1 MKEDLY
7 DDLYLEEKE
16 EKTDL
21 RAILFR
27 YLIHWPW
34 FAACILLCLAAAWLY
49 LRYTAPVY
57 NIAASVIIK
66 DNDKSSKSSTGM
78 ADLEDLGFYSSIS
91 NFDNEVEILQSR
103 TLIRKVVEELD
114 LYINYSAPGRFHAI
128 ELYKNSPVKVWI
140 TPEEAERLPAD
151 ALLQLTLLPGNR
163 LNAQVTIGEEE
174 YSKQFEKLPAL
185 LTTPRGTFSFSLAD
199 TLAAAAAT
207 GNETGQR
214 ILATVSSPRGIA
226 NGYRSSLAIEPSS
239 KTTTIAQISL
249 QSTNRQRGADFIN
262 KLVEIYNRDAN
273 DDKNEVA
280 TKTAEFIDERI
291 KIINGE
297 LGTTEQE
304 LETFKR
310 TAGLTDL
317 KSDAQLALSEN
328 SEYEKKRAENSTQL
342 RLVQFLASYA
352 NNPDHAYEVLPVN
365 VGLSDTGLAELIN
378 RYNEMLLERKRLLRS
393 SSETN
398 PVVVNLDAS
407 IRAMRSN
414 VLTTINSV
422 QRGLAITQADLERQ
436 AGKYAGRI
444 TNAPGQE
451 RQLVSISR
459 QQEIKAGLYL
469 MLLQKRE
476 ENAITLASTANNARI
491 VDEALAD
498 AVPVSPKGKM
508 IYLVALIVGIAFPV
522 AVIYLIELFKY
533 KIEGRADVEKITSL
547 PIVGD
552 VPLSAGKAEKAE
564 EDGSIVVHENQNDLM
579 AETFRN
585 IRTNVLYMMQ
595 SNQKVIL
602 ITSTTTGEGKTFIAS
617 NLATSLALLGKRVVI
632 VGLDIR
638 KPGLNKAFRLSRK
651 EAGISQFLA
660 DPEHTDLMAL
670 VQVSSVNPNL
680 YILPGGPI
688 PPNPTE
694 LVAREALPQ
703 AIRQLEE
710 HFDYVI
716 LDTAPIGMVTDTQL
730 IARTADVSI
739 YVCRADYTHKAD
751 YTLINDLEEQK
762 KLPNLC
768 TIINGLDMKKKKY
781 GYYYGYGK
789 YGKYYGYGKKYGYGY
804 GYGNENVN
812 N

>member
-1 MKEDLY
+1 MKEDY
-7 DDLYLEEKE
+7 SSIYAEEEKS
-16 EKTDL
+16 KIDVKGFFL
-21 RAILFR
+21 QC
-27 YLIHWPW
+27 LIQWPY
-34 FAACILLCLAAAWLY
+34 FLLSIILCLTGAFLY
-49 LRYTAPVY
+49 LRYTIPVY
-57 NIAASVIIK
+57 NVSASIIIK
-66 DNDKSSKSSTGM
+66 DNEKNSKSNNI
-78 ADLEDLGFYSSIS
+78 ADLEALGFYSSIS
-91 NFDNEVEILQSR
+91 KFDNEVEILRSR
-103 TLIRKVVEELD
+103 TLILKVVKELN
-114 LYINYSAPGRFHAI
+114 LYINYAAEGKFHDI
-128 ELYKNSPVKVWI
+128 ELYHTSPIKVWI
-140 TPEEAERLPAD
+140 TPEEAEKLPSTAIIK
-151 ALLQLTLLPGNR
+151 
-163 LNAQVTIGEEE
+163 LNLHPRHKLDVKIKIGKEE
-174 YSKQFEKLPAL
+174 YAKQFNKLPAL
-185 LTTPRGTFSFSLAD
+185 LTTPFGTFSFM
-199 TLAAAAAT
+199 
-207 GNETGQR
+207 ETDSASIDSEQK
-214 ILATVSSPRGIA
+214 IIATVSQIHNVANNYRG
-226 NGYRSSLAIEPSS
+226 NLSIEPTS
-239 KTTTIAQISL
+239 KFTTIAQIEL
-249 QSTNRQRGADFIN
+249 KSTNRQRGVDFVN

-310 TAGLTDL
+310 DAGLTDL
-317 KSDAQLALSEN
+317 KSDAQLALNEN

-342 RLVQFLASYA
+342 RLMQFLTSYA

-365 VGLSDTGLAELIN
+365 VGLTDTGLTELIN

-393 SSETN
+393 SSENN
-398 PVVVNLDAS
+398 PVIVNLDTS

-422 QRGLAITQADLERQ
+422 QRGLLITQTDLERQ

-476 ENAITLASTANNARI
+476 ENAITLASTANNARTI
-491 VDEALAD
+491 DDALGSS
-498 AVPVSPKGKM
+498 SPISPIKN
-508 IYLVALIVGIAFPV
+508 L
-522 AVIYLIELFKY
+522 IYLITFIISILIPIAFIYIRSILKY
-533 KIEGRADVEKITSL
+533 KIEGRPDIEKITSL
-547 PIVGD
+547 PIIGD
-552 VPLSAGKAEKAE
+552 VPLCQKKPENKM
-564 EDGSIVVHENQNDLM
+564 IVVHENHNDLM

-585 IRTNVLYMMQ
+585 VRTNILFMMK
-595 SNQKVIL
+595 NNEKVIL
-602 ITSTTTGEGKTFIAS
+602 ITSTTTNEGKTFIAS
-617 NLATSLALLGKRVVI
+617 NLATSLALLGKKIVI

-638 KPGLNKAFRLSRK
+638 KPGLDKIFQVSQK
-651 EAGISQFLA
+651 DGITQFLA

-670 VQVSSVNPNL
+670 TQVSAVSPNL

-694 LVAREALPQ
+694 LVARESLPK
-703 AIRQLEE
+703 AIEILKE

-730 IARTADVSI
+730 IARVADASI

-751 YTLINDLEEQK
+751 YTLINDLNEQK

-804 GYGNENVN
+804 GYGDNNVKK
-812 N
+812 

>member
-16 EKTDL
+16 EKTDFK
-21 RAILFR
+21 AILFR

-34 FAACILLCLAAAWLY
+34 FAACIAVCLAGAWLY

-57 NIAASVIIK
+57 NVSASVIIK
-66 DNDKSSKSSTGM
+66 DNEKSSKAGSSM

-91 NFDNEVEILQSR
+91 NFDNEVEILHSR
-103 TLIRKVVEELD
+103 TLIKKVVEELD
-114 LYINYSAPGRFHAI
+114 LYINYRAKGRFHDV
-128 ELYKNSPVKVWI
+128 ELYKTSPVKVWI
-140 TPEEAERLPAD
+140 TPEEAENMPAT
-151 ALLQLTLLPGNR
+151 ATLEISLLPGDKMNVKV
-163 LNAQVTIGEEE
+163 VTGEQE
-174 YSKQFEKLPAL
+174 YTKQFDKLPAL
-185 LTTPRGTFSFSLAD
+185 LTTPSGTFSFVRTDS
-199 TLAAAAAT
+199 AAIE
-207 GNETGQR
+207 GER
-214 ILATVSSPRGIA
+214 KILATVSSPRAVASNYG
-226 NGYRSSLAIEPSS
+226 GRLTIEPTS
-239 KTTTIAQISL
+239 KTTTIAQVSL
-249 QSTNRQRGADFIN
+249 QSTNKQRGADFIN

-310 TAGLTDL
+310 DAGLTDL
-317 KSDAQLALSEN
+317 KSDAQLALNEN

-365 VGLSDTGLAELIN
+365 VGLSDTGLTELIN
-378 RYNEMLLERKRLLRS
+378 RYNEMLLERKRLLRT
-393 SSETN
+393 SSENN

-414 VLTTINSV
+414 VQTTISSV
-422 QRGLAITQADLERQ
+422 QRGLSITKADLERQ

-444 TNAPGQE
+444 TSAPGQE

-498 AVPVSPKGKM
+498 AAPVSPKGKM
-508 IYLVALIVGIAFPV
+508 IYLVALILGIAVPV
-522 AVIYLIELFKY
+522 AVIYVVELFKY
-533 KIEGRADVEKITSL
+533 KIEGRADVEKITST

-552 VPLSAGKAEKAE
+552 IPLSETAPKEGA
-564 EDGSIVVHENQNDLM
+564 IVVHENQNDLM

-617 NLATSLALLGKRVVI
+617 NLAVSLALLGKRVVI

-638 KPGLNKAFRLSRK
+638 KPGLNKAFRMSHK
-651 EAGISQFLA
+651 EGGISQFLA

-670 VQVSSVNPNL
+670 VQVSGVNANL
-680 YILPGGPI
+680 HILPGGPI

-694 LVAREALPQ
+694 LVARESLLQ
-703 AIRQLEE
+703 AIGLLKE
-710 HFDYVI
+710 HFDYIV
-716 LDTAPIGMVTDTQL
+716 LDTAPIGMVTDTHL
-730 IARTADVSI
+730 IARVADASI

-751 YTLINDLEEQK
+751 YTLINDLSEQK

-768 TIINGLDMKKKKY
+768 TVINGLDMQKKKY

-804 GYGNENVN
+804 GYGNNNVN
-812 N
+812 K

>member
-16 EKTDL
+16 EKTDFK
-21 RAILFR
+21 AILFK

-34 FAACILLCLAAAWLY
+34 IAACIIICLAGAWLY
-49 LRYTAPVY
+49 LRYTAPLY
-57 NIAASVIIK
+57 NISASVIIK
-66 DNDKSSKSSTGM
+66 DNDKSSKSGTGM

-91 NFDNEVEILQSR
+91 NFDNEVEILHSR
-103 TLIRKVVEELD
+103 TLIKKVVEELD
-114 LYINYSAPGRFHAI
+114 LYINYTTPGRFHEM
-128 ELYKNSPVKVWI
+128 ELYKSSPVKVWI
-140 TPEEAERLPAD
+140 TPEEAAK
-151 ALLQLTLLPGNR
+151 LPGAAR
-163 LNAQVTIGEEE
+163 LEMTLHPGNKLNVKIEIGEQE
-174 YSKQFEKLPAL
+174 YSKQFDKLPAL
-185 LTTPRGTFSFSLAD
+185 LTTPSGTFSFSSTD
-199 TLAAAAAT
+199 SVSVRS
-207 GNETGQR
+207 EQK
-214 ILATVSSPRGIA
+214 IIATVSSPRGVA
-226 NGYRSSLAIEPSS
+226 SGYRGALSIEPTS
-239 KTTTIAQISL
+239 KSTTIAQISL
-249 QSTNRQRGADFIN
+249 QSTNIQRGAEFIN

-310 TAGLTDL
+310 DAGLTDL

-352 NNPDHAYEVLPVN
+352 NNPDHAFEVLPVN
-365 VGLSDTGLAELIN
+365 VGLTDTGLTELIN
-378 RYNEMLLERKRLLRS
+378 RYNEMLLERKRLLRI
-393 SSETN
+393 SSENN

-422 QRGLAITQADLERQ
+422 QRGLGITKADLERQ

-508 IYLVALIVGIAFPV
+508 IYLVAFILGIAIPLSI
-522 AVIYLIELFKY
+522 IYLIELFKY

-547 PIVGD
+547 PIIGD
-552 VPLSAGKAEKAE
+552 VPLSSQKVT
-564 EDGSIVVHENQNDLM
+564 DDDTIVVHENQNDLM

-585 IRTNVLYMMQ
+585 IRTNVLYMMEGG
-595 SNQKVIL
+595 QKVIL

-617 NLATSLALLGKRVVI
+617 NLAMSLSLLGKRVVV

-638 KPGLNKAFRLSRK
+638 KPGLNKAFKLSHK
-651 EAGISQFLA
+651 EGGISQYLA
-660 DPEHTDLMAL
+660 DPEHTDLMEL
-670 VQVSSVNPNL
+670 VQPSNVNPQL

-703 AIRQLEE
+703 ALMILEE
-710 HFDYVI
+710 HFDYII

-730 IARTADVSI
+730 IARVADASV

-751 YTLINDLEEQK
+751 YTLINELNERK

-768 TIINGLDMKKKKY
+768 TLINGLDMKKKKY

-804 GYGNENVN
+804 GYGNENVKN
-812 N
+812 K

>member
-16 EKTDL
+16 EKTDFK
-21 RAILFR
+21 AILFK
-27 YLIHWPW
+27 YAIHWPW
-34 FAACILLCLAAAWLY
+34 FVACTLLCIAGAWLY
-49 LRYTAPVY
+49 LRYTPPVY
-57 NIAASVIIK
+57 NISASVIIK
-66 DNDKSSKSSTGM
+66 DNDKNSKASSGM
-78 ADLEDLGFYSSIS
+78 GDLEDLGFYSSIN

-103 TLIRKVVEELD
+103 TLIKKVVEELD
-114 LYINYSAPGRFHAI
+114 LYISYATKSSFHDI
-128 ELYKNSPVKVWI
+128 ELYKSSPVKVWI
-140 TPEEAERLPAD
+140 TPEEAQKLPAP
-151 ALLQLTLLPGNR
+151 ARLHLTLQPGNK
-163 LNAQVTIGEEE
+163 LNVKLRIGEEE
-174 YSKQFEKLPAL
+174 YNKQFDKLPAL
-185 LTTPRGTFSFSLAD
+185 LTTPSGTFSFTPKDS
-199 TLAAAAAT
+199 TT
-207 GNETGQR
+207 VQSTQE
-214 ILATVSSPRGIA
+214 IMATVSSPRSVA
-226 NGYRSSLAIEPSS
+226 NTYRGALSIEPTS
-239 KTTTIAQISL
+239 KSTTIAQISVK
-249 QSTNRQRGADFIN
+249 STHTQRGMDFIN
-262 KLVEIYNRDAN
+262 KLVEVYNRDAN

-310 TAGLTDL
+310 DAGLTDL

-365 VGLSDTGLAELIN
+365 VGLTDTGLTELIN

-393 SSETN
+393 SQENN

-498 AVPVSPKGKM
+498 AIPVSPKGKM
-508 IYLVALIVGIAFPV
+508 IYLVALILGVALPV
-522 AVIYLIELFKY
+522 AVIYIIELFKY

-552 VPLSAGKAEKAE
+552 VPFSENKSSEGA
-564 EDGSIVVHENQNDLM
+564 IVVHENQNDLM

-585 IRTNVLYMMQ
+585 VRTNVLYMMK
-595 SNQKVIL
+595 SNEKVIL
-602 ITSTTTGEGKTFIAS
+602 VTSTTTGEGKTFIAS
-617 NLATSLALLGKRVVI
+617 NLAVSLALLGKKIVI

-638 KPGLNKAFRLSRK
+638 KPGLNKAFQLSRK
-651 EAGISQFLA
+651 EQGISQFLA
-660 DPEHTDLMAL
+660 NPEHTDLMSL
-670 VQVSSVNPNL
+670 VQVSNINPNL
-680 YILPGGPI
+680 SILPGGPI

-694 LVAREALPQ
+694 LVARESLPQ
-703 AIRQLEE
+703 AIDILKK
-710 HFDYVI
+710 HFDYII
-716 LDTAPIGMVTDTQL
+716 LDTAPIGMVTDTLL
-730 IARTADVSI
+730 ISRVANASI

-751 YTLINDLEEQK
+751 YTLINELGEQK

-804 GYGNENVN
+804 GYGAENVN
-812 N
+812 KK

>member
-16 EKTDL
+16 EKTDFK
-21 RAILFR
+21 AILFR

-34 FAACILLCLAAAWLY
+34 FAACIAVCLAGAWLY

-57 NIAASVIIK
+57 NVSASVIIK
-66 DNDKSSKSSTGM
+66 DNEKSSKAGSSM

-91 NFDNEVEILQSR
+91 NFDNEVEILHSR
-103 TLIRKVVEELD
+103 TLIKKVVEELD
-114 LYINYSAPGRFHAI
+114 LYINYRAKGRFHDV
-128 ELYKNSPVKVWI
+128 ELYKTSPVKVWI
-140 TPEEAERLPAD
+140 TPEEAENMPAT
-151 ALLQLTLLPGNR
+151 ATLEISLLPGDKMNVKV
-163 LNAQVTIGEEE
+163 VTGEQE
-174 YSKQFEKLPAL
+174 YTKQFDKLPAL
-185 LTTPRGTFSFSLAD
+185 LTTPSGTFSFVRTDS
-199 TLAAAAAT
+199 AAIE
-207 GNETGQR
+207 GER
-214 ILATVSSPRGIA
+214 KILATVSSPRAVASDYG
-226 NGYRSSLAIEPSS
+226 GRLTIEPTS
-239 KTTTIAQISL
+239 KTTTIAQVSL
-249 QSTNRQRGADFIN
+249 QSTNKQRGADFIN

-310 TAGLTDL
+310 DAGLTDL
-317 KSDAQLALSEN
+317 KSDAQLALNEN

-365 VGLSDTGLAELIN
+365 VGLSDTGLTELIN
-378 RYNEMLLERKRLLRS
+378 RYNEMLLERKRLLRT
-393 SSETN
+393 SSENN

-414 VLTTINSV
+414 VQTTISSV
-422 QRGLAITQADLERQ
+422 QRGLSITKADLERQ

-444 TNAPGQE
+444 TSAPGQE

-498 AVPVSPKGKM
+498 AAPVSPKGKM
-508 IYLVALIVGIAFPV
+508 IYLVALILGIAVPV
-522 AVIYLIELFKY
+522 AVIYVVELFKY
-533 KIEGRADVEKITSL
+533 KIEGRADVEKITST

-552 VPLSAGKAEKAE
+552 IPLSETAPKEGA
-564 EDGSIVVHENQNDLM
+564 IVVHENQNDLM

-617 NLATSLALLGKRVVI
+617 NLAVSLALLGKRVVI

-638 KPGLNKAFRLSRK
+638 KPGLNKAFRMSHK
-651 EAGISQFLA
+651 EGGISQFLA

-670 VQVSSVNPNL
+670 VQVSGVNANL
-680 YILPGGPI
+680 HILPGGPI

-694 LVAREALPQ
+694 LVARESLLQ
-703 AIRQLEE
+703 AIGLLKE
-710 HFDYVI
+710 HFDYIV

-730 IARTADVSI
+730 IARVADASI

-751 YTLINDLEEQK
+751 YTLINDLSEQK

-768 TIINGLDMKKKKY
+768 TVINGLDMQKKKY

-804 GYGNENVN
+804 GYGNNNVN
-812 N
+812 K